1 MLTAC
6 LVGYTNAGKSTLF
19 NCLTEA
25 GVLEEDRL
33 FATVDSTSRLLEFS
47 DARRIILSDT
57 VGFIRK
63 IPHQLV
69 ASFHATLEEAVHAD
83 LLLHVVDLSDPDAE
97 RQIDVV
103 EQVLDDIGVHPEDQ
117 FLVLNKVDVAGE
129 VNLVG
134 KLRQRQSDIV
144 VTSGQ
149 TGEGLDDLKEK
160 ICRFIE
166 EHEVLGE
173 VRFPVGDEALRASL
187 HRTGEVL
194 EERFGSRYTRV
205 RVRMRP
211 LDFERLQKRGVNVS
225 FDGNLE
231 E

>member
-1 MLTAC
+1 
-6 LVGYTNAGKSTLF
+6 
-19 NCLTEA
+19 LTEA

-47 DARRIILSDT
+47 DARRIVLSDT

-83 LLLHVVDLSDPDAE
+83 LLLHVVDLGEPNAE
-97 RQIDVV
+97 EQIRVV
-103 EQVLDDIGVHPEDQ
+103 EEVLIEIGARPEEEI
-117 FLVLNKVDVAGE
+117 LVLNKVDRATE
-129 VNLVG
+129 ANLGSRVRG
-134 KLRQRQSDIV
+134 GHNNMV
-144 VTSGQ
+144 VTSAR
-149 TGEGLDDLKEK
+149 TGEGIDRLQER
-160 ICRFIE
+160 ICRFVE

-173 VRFPVGDEALRASL
+173 VRFPLGDEAVRASL

-194 EERFGSRYTRV
+194 EERFGSRWTRV

-211 LDFERLQKRGVNVS
+211 LEFERLQKRGVEVS
-225 FDGNLE
+225 FDGDMDE
-231 E
+231 EMDPS